1 MNKPTVLDRVSTI
14 SQFIIGFILG
24 VTLITTITAGLG
36 YLYFRQ
42 MSVLPKKPEFP
53 EVKKTEVVTKKST
66 TNSETTEITSE
77 AATTPAAEELPP
89 NAYKAKVTWPQGLS
103 LRDEPDSNAA
113 TIGGIAYD
121 NEIVVL
127 EETSDKKWQKV
138 LIPWS
143 EQEGWVRGGN
153 TEKISN

>member
-24 VTLITTITAGLG
+24 VTLISTLTAGLG

-53 EVKKTEVVTKKST
+53 EVKKTEVVTKKAT
-66 TNSETTEITSE
+66 TNPETTSSTE
-77 AATTPAAEELPP
+77 TTPAAEELPP
-89 NAYKAKVTWPQGLS
+89 NAYKAKVTWSQGLS
-103 LRDEPDSNAA
+103 LRAEPDSNAA

-121 NEIVVL
+121 NEIIVL

-138 LIPWS
+138 RIPWS